1 MSLAFSYSKEVIRVP
16 YRKVGTL
23 EACWYMIRWK
33 MKEVFRMPRLPD
45 QPCAH
50 PGCPRLVLHGRK
62 YCDAHAGKHPEETRS
77 ASSRGYGKR
86 WQKASKAF
94 LRRHPLCAEC
104 ERNGRY
110 VAATVVD
117 HITPHRGDPK
127 LFWDESNW
135 QPLCKQCH
143 DQKTGREDSRPTYR
157 Y

>member
-1 MSLAFSYSKEVIRVP
+1 MP
-16 YRKVGTL
+16 YRKVGAL

-33 MKEVFRMPRLPD
+33 IKEAFMPRFPD
-45 QPCAH
+45 HPCAH
-50 PGCPRLVLHGRK
+50 PGCPQLVPHEHTGQ
-62 YCDAHAGKHPEETRS
+62 HPEETRS
-77 ASSRGYGKR
+77 ASSRGYGRR

-104 ERNGRY
+104 GRRGRY

-117 HITPHRGDPK
+117 HITPHRGDSK

-135 QPLCKQCH
+135 QPLCKRCH
-143 DQKTGREDSRPTYR
+143 DQKTGREDSKPTYH